1 MRRLTWLAL
10 LFALSAAAGDLG
22 LKAGVFDPPRQ
33 APEISLQGSN
43 GTPLKMST
51 YRGKVVWLAFGY
63 TSCPDVCPVTLSVLA
78 AARKQLGALADGVQ
92 VIYVTVDPER
102 DDAARMKKFLGVFDP
117 TFVGGTGSPEA
128 LAAVRKE
135 YGVDAKKVGTGA
147 NYGVAHSSFIYLID
161 RNGRIVAL
169 MPYGH
174 SAEDFAHDARILLKG

>member
-1 MRRLTWLAL
+1 MKA
-10 LFALSAAAGDLG
+10 FALIALFFA

-33 APEISLQGSN
+33 APDFTLQGSN
-43 GTPLKMST
+43 GSELKMSA
-51 YRGKVVWLAFGY
+51 YRGKVVLLAFGY

-78 AARKQLGALADGVQ
+78 AARKQLGALANDVQ

-102 DDAARMKKFLGVFDP
+102 DDAARMKKFLNIFDP
-117 TFVGGTGSPEA
+117 TFVGGTGSPQA

-135 YGVDAKKVGTGA
+135 YGVDAKKVGAGP

-161 RNGRIVAL
+161 RAGRIVAL

-174 SAEDFAHDARILLKG
+174 PPEDFAHDARILLEG